1 MISHKIWYTQKNP
14 DFHTAVMNSLV
25 GWKIYTVFLEIA
37 IIWFGLGQWFQI
49 LGFGSLPLFTAFICI
64 HAICINTLGFFEVF
78 AHRTLVA
85 GFSQT
90 SWALPTFS
98 RGNCIGFS
106 GGTAYLN
113 LKMKESLA
121 LLRKGLFWKII
132 FLRSHPNKNPKDC
145 IQFSRWPPLRLGSG
159 FFEITCQNSP

>member
-1 MISHKIWYTQKNP
+1 
-14 DFHTAVMNSLV
+14 MNSLV

-49 LGFGSLPLFTAFICI
+49 LGFGSLPLLSAFIGI

-121 LLRKGLFWKII
+121 LLRIGLIWKII
-132 FLRSHPNKNPKDC
+132 FFYVFIPIK
-145 IQFSRWPPLRLGSG
+145 IQRIVFNFHVGRHYVWGLVSLKLHVKLIENLVKRR
-159 FFEITCQNSP
+159 